1 LPAVYSK
8 LEPKL
13 SGLYILAGIIFQ
25 IILEFFSKGAEHGHL
40 HGSRSNTKTFPL
52 LMFLSL
58 GVHAFL
64 EGFPVFA
71 HQTIVYGVFVHK
83 IPVAI
88 LIVSYLLL
96 SKLPKFQVFV
106 FIIVFAF
113 LTPLG
118 TLAAQTIHL
127 SEKLIY
133 SVNSLVIGMFLHIAT
148 IILFE
153 ADEGHKFNLNKIVA
167 IVCAVLIAFFM

>member
-1 LPAVYSK
+1 L
-8 LEPKL
+8 
-13 SGLYILAGIIFQ
+13 
-25 IILEFFSKGAEHGHL
+25 
-40 HGSRSNTKTFPL
+40 R
-52 LMFLSL
+52 
-58 GVHAFL
+58 
-64 EGFPVFA
+64 
-71 HQTIVYGVFVHK
+71 
-83 IPVAI
+83 
-88 LIVSYLLL
+88 
-96 SKLPKFQVFV
+96 
-106 FIIVFAF
+106 F